1 MTVVPN
7 RSTATIAALV
17 AVFTAAI
24 VAAVLFGGSLK
35 ATWIGIIASMMTP
48 AIGAVVTMV
57 VVQPLRAQ
65 SAQANK
71 DLKEVKVLVN
81 GNYQQMRNDLERE
94 RERAADQNRYITNL
108 SEQIL
113 ELQHLVE
120 ALSPGLVRPPVAPPV
135 APPTE
140 ERAP

>member
-1 MTVVPN
+1 MTVAPN

-17 AVFTAAI
+17 AVFAAAI

-35 ATWIGIIASMMTP
+35 ATWIGVIASMMTP
-48 AIGAVVTMV
+48 AIGAFVTMV

-65 SAQANK
+65 SAQTNR
-71 DLKEVKVLVN
+71 DLKDVKVLVN

-94 RERAADQNRYITNL
+94 RERAADQTRYIANL
-108 SEQIL
+108 TAQIL

-120 ALSPGLVRPPVAPPV
+120 NLSPGLVRPPDPP
-135 APPTE
+135 PQ

>member
-1 MTVVPN
+1 MTDVPN
-7 RSTATIAALV
+7 RSMATIAALV
-17 AVFTAAI
+17 AVFAAAI

-65 SAQANK
+65 STQTNR
-71 DLKEVKVLVN
+71 DLKDVKVLVN

-94 RERAADQNRYITNL
+94 RERAADQNRYIANL
-108 SEQIL
+108 TEQIV

-120 ALSPGLVRPPVAPPV
+120 NLSPGLVHPPS